1 MIYVGCVCAL
11 KAEAFQ
17 APLGNL
23 ETTSCRNIL
32 FSANSVADTELESPE
47 WNEKH
52 AILTEASHKCKFC
65 SQSFASRN
73 AMFRHLRSD
82 PFCSL
87 AANEGRGVAQA
98 RITRQT
104 VAFKIAYHSVVSS
117 CSVNEQKLA
126 EAVLAGNQ
134 LRRAVKEALCQH
146 AQIELKVGS
155 SGVEILRSTQTSVAA
170 QRHKSLTQEV
180 GSAATGDVVVVS
192 FMAPGTKN
200 SQREFLSSL
209 LERTRAC
216 LDDHRDISGV
226 HVRVLACKW
235 LSPKNRFHAERSCTQ
250 RTYHY
255 LLPMRWLPHGEELEK
270 WWLEDN
276 AQGDGQIG
284 DAKKMERNSA
294 HHTNRFKSRPPFNSL
309 RLMRDALRN
318 AESVTAPNR
327 RVRRKPLQGRGRM
340 EEAVNTRFE
349 KCNGSLKNM
358 KMAVGRFGAL
368 ANKERRAWH
377 NFADPNLKGD
387 ASPNQEPVWRVLDR
401 ARILSFFKRCRELD
415 HKEEVHAIL
424 EFRGDDFVHEQVR
437 RVVGTALAVAHGWL
451 PSNVFD
457 MATRVD
463 AFTETALAPPGR
475 LYLEGSRFH
484 FDELLTG
491 KGFFEDD
498 DTVGG
503 GEDFSVEATKCWV
516 HEHLLQHR
524 STQEAALEEDL
535 WLQELRDTVS
545 PQIYTKLNAE
555 GKARE
560 QLSRGSPGILAST
573 PKSYTLVLKLL
584 REIVAS
590 GTWPGTSVAR
600 SSVIRMEEKSKT
612 KQGCCGSF
620 TIVNPNFQG
629 GVYKH
634 GIGSSSL
641 PLGNDKFPDLV
652 DAVFQL
658 EERISQLGLGREKGN
673 SQRGDFPVTKRAP
686 SSHCAINCNA
696 QFTPHVDSG
705 RGAGQSLSMIV
716 GLGDYVGGELAVEGT
731 VYDIRYH
738 PLEFD
743 GWGCR
748 HWTVPFSGERFS
760 LVWFTPEVKRKKIR

>member
-1 MIYVGCVCAL
+1 MIHVGCVCAL
-11 KAEAFQ
+11 KAAAFQ
-17 APLGNL
+17 APLCNL
-23 ETTSCRNIL
+23 ETASCRNVL
-32 FSANSVADTELESPE
+32 FSANSDVDTELELLE
-47 WNEKH
+47 R
-52 AILTEASHKCKFC
+52 AIPTEASHKCKFC

-82 PFCSL
+82 PFCSV
-87 AANEGRGVAQA
+87 AANEGRGVSQA

-117 CSVNEQKLA
+117 RSVNQPKLP

-146 AQIELKVGS
+146 GQIESKIGS
-155 SGVEILRSTQTSVAA
+155 NGVEVLSSTQTSVAG

-180 GSAATGDVVVVS
+180 ESAATGDVVVIS
-192 FMAPGTKN
+192 FMSPVDGTKN

-216 LDDHRDISGV
+216 LDDHRDISGA

-250 RTYHY
+250 RIYHY
-255 LLPMRWLPHGEELEK
+255 LLPMRWLPHGKELEN
-270 WWLEDN
+270 WWLEDD
-276 AQGDGQIG
+276 AQGDAGH
-284 DAKKMERNSA
+284 DPKMEPNSA
-294 HHTNRFKSRPPFNSL
+294 YHTNRFKSRPPFNSL
-309 RLMRDALRN
+309 RLLRDALRS
-318 AESVTAPNR
+318 AESVTTPNR
-327 RVRRKPLQGRGRM
+327 RVRRKLLQDGGRM
-340 EEAVNTRFE
+340 EDGVNTRLE
-349 KCNGSLKNM
+349 KCNGSLKNTR
-358 KMAVGRFGAL
+358 MAAGRFGAL

-401 ARILSFFKRCRELD
+401 ARILSFFKRRREND
-415 HKEEVHAIL
+415 QKEEVHAIL

-463 AFTETALAPPGR
+463 VFTETALAPPGR

-503 GEDFSVEATKCWV
+503 GEDFSVRATRCWL
-516 HEHLLQHR
+516 HEHLLRQF
-524 STQEAALEEDL
+524 STQEAALEEDI

-545 PQIYTKLNAE
+545 SQICTKLNAE

-560 QLSRGSPGILAST
+560 QLSRGNVEILASS
-573 PKSYTLVLKLL
+573 PKRYTLVLKLL
-584 REIVAS
+584 REIVAP

-600 SSVIRMEEKSKT
+600 SSVIRMEEKGET
-612 KQGCCGSF
+612 KQECCGSF

-658 EERISQLGLGREKGN
+658 EDEISQLGLGREKGN
-673 SQRGDFPVTKRAP
+673 SPQSDFPVTKRAP

-716 GLGDYVGGELAVEGT
+716 GLGDYAGGELAVEGT
-731 VYDIRYH
+731 VYDIHYR

-748 HWTVPFSGERFS
+748 HWTLPFSGERFS
-760 LVWFTPEVKRKKIR
+760 LVWFTPEVKGKKIR